1 MALTPFEIAKDITV
15 AAIQSKA
22 IKLPDTTSYDKISE
36 FNIKRAEEI
45 ASFFNAVYKAIKD

>member
-1 MALTPFEIAKDITV
+1 MAQTPFEIAKDITV
-15 AAIQSKA
+15 AAIQSKV